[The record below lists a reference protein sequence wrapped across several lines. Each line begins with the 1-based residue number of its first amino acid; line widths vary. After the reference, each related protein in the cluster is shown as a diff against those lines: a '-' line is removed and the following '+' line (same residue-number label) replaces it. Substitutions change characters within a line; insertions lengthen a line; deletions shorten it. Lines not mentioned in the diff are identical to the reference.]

1 MNRHSLRRAL
11 SLLAVAGAAAVAGA
25 CNEHLDAGAACPS
38 LCPGLAVPL
47 RDTVLTSVLD
57 FDTTLVGYPSIGTEE
72 GIPLAS
78 RGDTLDVRGVI
89 RFDSLTRV
97 FAPTGDTTRPVA
109 KVDTAIFR
117 MRLNL
122 TQSRLPSSVTFEAYD
137 VDTTA
142 ADDDMQALLAL
153 YRPDRLLASKTV
165 ARADITDSLV
175 MPLSGDM
182 LLGKIQSGAN
192 LRIGLRVIGSG
203 PVSLRVHT
211 TETGLAAEVRYYV
224 WPDTLVK
231 QQVLTPY
238 SKTPTEPAN
247 LSLDY
252 RDYAVVARNTLATA
266 GPLAVATGGVP
277 ARRTYMRFVVPQW
290 LLDSTTI
297 VRATLELTQQPMRGF
312 DQGDS
317 VTVIGQAVAA
327 TPLISDLYR
336 SAQILVPAGYFVTD
350 SIRVAPADSGQ
361 RQLELN
367 ALLRVWKA
375 QSDTAATAP
384 QRAIVLL
391 MKEEGLHGAEVRF
404 FNAKSPAAVRPRL
417 RVSYIPRVDFG
428 VP

>member
-1 MNRHSLRRAL
+1 MSLV
-11 SLLAVAGAAAVAGA
+11 AVAVAAAVAGA

-38 LCPGLAVPL
+38 LCPGLAVPI
-47 RDTVLTSVLD
+47 RDTLLTSVVDL
-57 FDTTLVGYPSIGTEE
+57 DTTLVGYPSIGTEE
-72 GIPLAS
+72 GIPLAA

-89 RFDSLTRV
+89 RFDSLIRV
-97 FAPTGDTTRPVA
+97 FAPTGDTARPVSRA
-109 KVDTAIFR
+109 DTAILR

-142 ADDDMQALLAL
+142 DDGDMKAVLAL
-153 YRPDRLLASKTV
+153 FRPDRMIATKTL

-175 MPLSGDM
+175 FPLSGAL
-182 LLGKIQSGAN
+182 LLGKIQAGGN
-192 LRIGLRVIGSG
+192 LRVGLRVIGSG

-224 WPDTLVK
+224 SPDTSTHQV
-231 QQVLTPY
+231 VLTPF
-238 SKTPTEPAN
+238 SKTPLEPP
-247 LSLDY
+247 SLASDY
-252 RDYAVVARNTLATA
+252 RDYAVVARNTLPSA
-266 GPLAVATGGVP
+266 GAQAVSTGGVP
-277 ARRTYMRFVVPQW
+277 ARRAYLRFVVPQW

-297 VRATLELTQQPMRGF
+297 VRATLQLTQVPMRGF
-312 DQGDS
+312 DQADS

-327 TPLISDLYR
+327 TPLIADLYR
-336 SAQILVPAGYFVTD
+336 SSQILVPAGYFVSD

-361 RQLELN
+361 RRLELN
-367 ALLRVWKA
+367 ALMRVWKA
-375 QSDTAATAP
+375 QTGETAP

-404 FNAKSPAAVRPRL
+404 FNSKSPVSVRPRL